1 MGNLISGSG
10 WEDIVY
16 QAELS
21 SSGDLMAI
29 LAGTHYNRAWFHH
42 SSKLTSNFN
51 YEFDQAV
58 SIFLTTFKYKIRGYF
73 ISLLE
78 KFYISRV
85 LNFAISRFQ
94 HVSRVFNFAIFNQ
107 NSKNREILYPRDH
120 KVPFRRH
127 RHHCSLCGVTEK
139 GSSYDRQRFGEGKNI
154 YLARKFRIVF
164 KQMCS
169 CAWAACL

>member
-85 LNFAISRFQ
+85 LNFAISTC
-94 HVSRVFNFAIFNQ
+94 FAGI
-107 NSKNREILYPRDH
+107 
-120 KVPFRRH
+120 
-127 RHHCSLCGVTEK
+127 
-139 GSSYDRQRFGEGKNI
+139 
-154 YLARKFRIVF
+154 
-164 KQMCS
+164 
-169 CAWAACL
+169 